1 MSNTSIKPP
10 RLLSLDALRG
20 FDMFWIIGGEEIFHV
35 LAKVTGW
42 AGAIFMAEQFTHV
55 EWNGFRPYDLIFPLF
70 LFMAGVSTPFSL
82 AGQLA
87 QGQARGPMVAKIVR
101 RGFTLVLLG
110 IIYNNGLQ
118 IKPLEEMR
126 FASVLGR
133 IGLAGMFAQL
143 IYVFNYD
150 RPTRQYAWLAGLL
163 LGYWALMML
172 VPVPGCGAGILTMEC
187 NFASYVDRLIL
198 PGRFHRVIHDPEGL
212 MSTMPAI
219 GTGLLGIF
227 AGNLLKQ
234 DAKTLPN
241 AQKVR
246 TLLLA
251 GVSCLAVGWVW
262 GLVFPI
268 NKNIWTSSFTLFA
281 GGWSILLLTL
291 FYWVIDLRGYNRW
304 AWVGAVIGTNS
315 ILIYLAQH
323 FIDFDFTANALFQGV
338 LKYCSEP
345 TQEVLQTICYVLVE
359 WLFLY
364 FLYKKKVF
372 LKV

>member
-187 NFASYVDRLIL
+187 NFASYVDRLLL